1 VATKHCL
8 YLVSSTT
15 LACKRRFALNF
26 MKSLE
31 THLRDTEWMGCL
43 GPELA
48 AYVQAQ
54 AIERHVPAGSFVYS
68 RGMEPE
74 FWIGVIEGLLL
85 MCRNSQAGRTTAVA
99 SVHCGDW
106 IGEASLLFLKQ
117 RQFDLVAVRASR
129 LACIP
134 RATFRHLYETSIP
147 FNHYLVLKLGKRV
160 GQFARLISSDRM
172 LTPVGRIALCF
183 TGFVDSQGLRDGDRV
198 EITQME
204 AGRLTGL
211 SRQHV
216 NKALHALAESKVI
229 CIERGGVRILD
240 IEPLRAL
247 IS

>member
-1 VATKHCL
+1 
-8 YLVSSTT
+8 
-15 LACKRRFALNF
+15 

-160 GQFARLISSDRM
+160 GQFARPNAD
-172 LTPVGRIALCF
+172 A
-183 TGFVDSQGLRDGDRV
+183 
-198 EITQME
+198 
-204 AGRLTGL
+204 
-211 SRQHV
+211 SRQ
-216 NKALHALAESKVI
+216 NSALLH
-229 CIERGGVRILD
+229 GVRRLARFARRRSGRNHSNGSRAIDGSIAPTCQQGIACACGIEGHMHRTRRRENSRYRASASTHIVAALD
-240 IEPLRAL
+240 
-247 IS
+247 